1 MIAYTCSDVMDRTDD
16 PDELVKA
23 DRSQHPIRRLIPE
36 LRPFRKLMLLCC
48 VITIFQSTFGFL
60 PPYVL
65 GDIVNR
71 LQRGEKVNTLLYL
84 LIIVGL
90 ACGQALLGYALSI
103 AMATLGQNFL
113 LSIRERMLGHMQSLP
128 IAYFEKNQ
136 TGKLV
141 SNVINDAGT
150 VQNLITANLTT
161 MVGDFVQLVLVIVVL
176 FTINPIMAL
185 LSLSIAP
192 LYIFN
197 FRRFFKPLQDTS
209 DDIRAKR
216 DTMFGQMQEKLTGI
230 QTVKSF
236 GQERWEARSFM
247 STTRELMGLNVR
259 QGALGGGLWTV
270 ADALCGVATGMVL
283 YYGGIQCLQGKMQ
296 AGTLVMFL
304 MYAVAYVYGPIVR
317 FLVVLDPIAR
327 AEAALNRIFRTLN
340 AFNVVKDKPEA
351 EVMPRIVGQVNFENL
366 WFEYEPGQPVL
377 KGIDLNVAPG
387 KMVALVGFS
396 GSGKT
401 TLASLLLRHYD
412 PTSGRITVD
421 GIDLRDTQLLSYR
434 SQVGV
439 VAQESILFNTTI
451 RENIRYG
458 RLGASDAEVQ
468 SAAEAACIHQAI
480 IALPDGYDTKIGEDG
495 IKLSVGEKQRMAIAR
510 ALIAD
515 PKILILDEATS
526 SLDSQT
532 EALLQA
538 ALDNLM
544 AGRTSFVIAHRL
556 STIVKADIIVV
567 LEKGVVTEQG
577 SHADLLVGDG
587 LYARLYREQ
596 FRVALQAAS

>member
-1 MIAYTCSDVMDRTDD
+1 MI
-16 PDELVKA
+16 
-23 DRSQHPIRRLIPE
+23 
-36 LRPFRKLMLLCC
+36 LC
-48 VITIFQSTFGFL
+48 VVLTVAQSAFGFL
-60 PPYVL
+60 PPFVL

-71 LQRGEKVNTLLYL
+71 LQRGEGVNTGFYL

-90 ACGQALLGYALSI
+90 SGSQALLGYGLSI
-103 AMATLGQNFL
+103 TMATLGQSFL
-113 LSIRERMLGHMQSLP
+113 IRIRDRMLGHMQSLP
-128 IAYFEKNQ
+128 LAYFEKNQ

-141 SNVINDAGT
+141 SNVINDAST
-150 VQNLITANLTT
+150 VQNLITSNLTT
-161 MVGDFVQLVLVIVVL
+161 MVGDIVQLFIVIIVL

-197 FRRFFKPLQDTS
+197 FRRFFKPLQVTS

-270 ADALCGVATGMVL
+270 ADALCGLATGMVL
-283 YYGGIQCLQGKMQ
+283 FYGGNQCLQGKMQ

-304 MYAVAYVYGPIVR
+304 IYAVNYVYGPIVR
-317 FLVVLDPIAR
+317 FLVILDPIAR

-340 AFNVVKDKPEA
+340 TFNLVKDAPNA
-351 EVMPRIVGQVNFENL
+351 LPMPQIVGEVNFDNV

-377 KGIDLNVAPG
+377 KGINFKVKQG
-387 KMVALVGFS
+387 QMVALVGFS

-412 PTSGRITVD
+412 PTSGEISVD
-421 GIDLRDTQLLSYR
+421 GIDLKETQLLSYR

-458 RLGASDAEVQ
+458 RLDATDYDVEK
-468 SAAEAACIHQAI
+468 AAKAANIHEAI
-480 IALPDGYDTKIGEDG
+480 LTFPDGYDTKIGEDG

-510 ALIAD
+510 ALLAD

-544 AGRTSFVIAHRL
+544 KDRTSFVIAHRL
-556 STIVKADIIVV
+556 STIVKADMIVV
-567 LEKGVVTEQG
+567 MEKGIVTEQG
-577 SHADLLVGDG
+577 THAELLETDG

>member
-1 MIAYTCSDVMDRTDD
+1 MDRTDD

>member
-270 ADALCGVATGMVL
+270 ADALCGVATGIVL